1 MLKIQNHM
9 KEMKKLL
16 LILTVAMVS
25 MMMAVSC
32 HEPTPEPEPEPEE
45 IVKDYNFD
53 LFVCAVKHGGMSQNK
68 NGTYVRS
75 VPALTADQ
83 PRVEFTGKGVDITQ
97 NYTLESITRGKY
109 YYQVPQKATGGFV
122 KFHIE
127 RNAAGDETIVE
138 DAEVPFKDNVYS
150 ARKYTHAWIGD
161 STTLVV
167 IGTAN
172 KAKKIIWTKLS
183 ESNLAIQSEGELDI
197 KLPEGFNAFST
208 AGLLTYRKSDKKLFY
223 FYLAKR
229 EAGQS
234 DAATSVTYIAV
245 INPETMQVESNT
257 AVSSDIMEETAGS
270 AYGELMQNMIMY
282 DEADNMYVAGMK
294 TIDGKEMGV
303 LYCILVGTKVFDP
316 SYNYFPNPE
325 GKLLTIQYLGNGK
338 ALAYSRDES
347 LGTKIDSK
355 SHFYSIINLR
365 PGASRERVKF
375 NGQDLPYCGG
385 RFSQRSVVVNNKAYI
400 GVGGEVEGE
409 AEANYPTIYIYDC
422 KTGVV
427 EKGIELSKGFCFDII
442 RAMDV
447 K

>member
-1 MLKIQNHM
+1 M
-9 KEMKKLL
+9 KELKKLL
-16 LILTVAMVS
+16 LILTVATVS
-25 MMMAVSC
+25 MMAMAVSC
-32 HEPTPEPEPEPEE
+32 EEPEPEPEPEPE
-45 IVKDYNFD
+45 VLKDYNFD

-75 VPALTADQ
+75 VASLEADQ

-167 IGTAN
+167 IGTAS
-172 KAKKIIWTKLS
+172 KATKIIWTKLS
-183 ESNLAIQSEGELDI
+183 ESNLAIQSEGTFDI

-208 AGLLTYRKSDKKLFY
+208 AGLLTYRKSDKKLYY
-223 FYLAKR
+223 FYLTKR

-234 DAATSVTYIAV
+234 DAATSVTNIAI
-245 INPETMQVESNT
+245 INPDNMQVESTT
-257 AVSSDIMEETAGS
+257 AVPAEIMEETAGS

-282 DEADNMYVAGMK
+282 DEADNLYVAGLI
-294 TIDGKEMGV
+294 TVDEKEMG
-303 LYCILVGTKVFDP
+303 ILRRIPVGSKTFDA
-316 SYNYFPNPE
+316 SWNGFPNPE
-325 GKLLTIQYLGNGK
+325 GKLLTVQYLGNGK
-338 ALAYSRDES
+338 ALSYSRDET

-355 SHFYSIINLR
+355 SHFYSIINLAN
-365 PGASRERVKF
+365 GSRERVKYD
-375 NGQDLPYCGG
+375 GQDLQYCGG

-400 GVGGEVEGE
+400 GVGGETEGE
-409 AEANYPTIYIYDC
+409 AEATYPTIYIYDC
-422 KTGVV
+422 KTGKV
-427 EKGIELSKGFCFDII
+427 EKGRELSKGFCFDII

-447 K
+447 E

>member
-1 MLKIQNHM
+1 M
-9 KEMKKLL
+9 KELKKML

-25 MMMAVSC
+25 MMTMAVSC
-32 HEPTPEPEPEPEE
+32 EEPEPEPQPEPE
-45 IVKDYNFD
+45 VLKDYNFD

-75 VPALTADQ
+75 VTALTADQ

-127 RNAAGDETIVE
+127 RNAAGEETIVE

-161 STTLVV
+161 STTLVIV
-167 IGTAN
+167 GTAS
-172 KAKKIIWTKLS
+172 KATKIIWSKLN
-183 ESNLAIQSEGELDI
+183 ESNLAIQSEGTFDI

-208 AGLLTYRKSDKKLFY
+208 AGLLTYRKSDKKLYY
-223 FYLAKR
+223 FYLTKR

-234 DAATSVTYIAV
+234 DAATSVTNIA
-245 INPETMQVESNT
+245 IIDPATMQVESNT
-257 AVSSDIMEETAGS
+257 AVPSAVMEETAGS
-270 AYGELMQNMIMY
+270 AYGELMQSMIMY
-282 DEADNMYVAGMK
+282 DEADNMYVAGMI
-294 TIDGKEMGV
+294 TVNDQEMG
-303 LYCILVGTKVFDP
+303 ILRRIPVGSKIFDP
-316 SYNYFPNPE
+316 AWNGFPNPE
-325 GKLLTIQYLGNGK
+325 GKLLTVQYLGNGK
-338 ALAYSRDES
+338 ALSYSRDET

-355 SHFYSIINLR
+355 SHFYSIINLAS
-365 PGASRERVKF
+365 GSRERVKYK
-375 NGQDLPYCGG
+375 GTDLQYCGG

-400 GVGGEVEGE
+400 GVGGEVEGV
-409 AEANYPTIYIYDC
+409 AEATYPNIYIYDS
-422 KTGVV
+422 KTGAV
-427 EKGIELSKGFCFDII
+427 EKGVELSKGFCFDII

>member
-1 MLKIQNHM
+1 M

-16 LILTVAMVS
+16 VIMTIAMVTS
-25 MMMAVSC
+25 MTMASSC
-32 HEPTPEPEPEPEE
+32 NEPEPEPEPEPTPV
-45 IVKDYNFD
+45 VKDYNFD

-75 VPALTADQ
+75 VPALTSDQ
-83 PRVEFTGKGVDITQ
+83 PRVEFTGKGIDITQ
-97 NYTLESITRGKY
+97 DYTLESITKGKY

-127 RNAAGDETIVE
+127 RNAAGEESIVE
-138 DAEVPFKDNVYS
+138 DAEVPFKDNTYA
-150 ARKYTHAWIGD
+150 ARKYTHAWIDDGK
-161 STTLVV
+161 TLVV
-167 IGTAN
+167 VGTA
-172 KAKKIIWTKLS
+172 KKTTQIIWTKLS

-282 DEADNMYVAGMK
+282 DEADNMYVAGLK

-325 GKLLTIQYLGNGK
+325 GKLLTVQYLGNGK

-400 GVGGEVEGE
+400 GVGGETEGE
-409 AEANYPTIYIYDC
+409 AEATYPTIYIYDC

-427 EKGIELSKGFCFDII
+427 EKGVELSKGFCFDII

-447 K
+447 E

>member
-1 MLKIQNHM
+1 M

-16 LILTVAMVS
+16 LVLTVAMVS

-32 HEPTPEPEPEPEE
+32 QEPTPEPEPEPEE
-45 IVKDYNFD
+45 VVKDYNFD

-83 PRVEFTGKGVDITQ
+83 SRVEFTGKGVDITQ
-97 NYTLESITRGKY
+97 NYTLESITRGRY

-127 RNAAGDETIVE
+127 RNASGEESIVE

-150 ARKYTHAWIGD
+150 ARKYTHAWIND

-167 IGTAN
+167 VGTVD
-172 KAKKIIWTKLS
+172 KAKKIVWSKLA
-183 ESNLAIQSEGELDI
+183 ESNLAIQSEGTFDI

-208 AGLLTYRKSDKKLFY
+208 AGLLTYRKSDKKLYY
-223 FYLAKR
+223 FYLTKR

-234 DAATSVTYIAV
+234 DAATSVTNIAI
-245 INPETMQVESNT
+245 INPDNMQVESTT
-257 AVSSDIMEETAGS
+257 AVPSAVMEETAGS
-270 AYGELMQNMIMY
+270 AYGELMQSMIMY
-282 DEADNMYVAGMK
+282 DEADNLYVAGMI
-294 TIDGKEMGV
+294 TVNDQEMG
-303 LYCILVGTKVFDP
+303 ILRRIPVGQKTFDA
-316 SYNYFPNPE
+316 SWNGFPNPE
-325 GKLLTIQYLGNGK
+325 GKLLTVQYLGNGK
-338 ALAYSRDES
+338 VLSYSRDES

-355 SHFYSIINLR
+355 SHFYSIINL
-365 PGASRERVKF
+365 ANSARERVKF
-375 NGQDLPYCGG
+375 NGQDLQYCGG

-400 GVGGEVEGE
+400 GVGGETEGE
-409 AEANYPTIYIYDC
+409 AEATYPTIYIYDC

-427 EKGIELSKGFCFDII
+427 EKGVELSKGFCFDII

>member
-1 MLKIQNHM
+1 M
-9 KEMKKLL
+9 KEMKKML

-25 MMMAVSC
+25 MMAMAVSC
-32 HEPTPEPEPEPEE
+32 EEPEPEPQPEPE
-45 IVKDYNFD
+45 VLKDYNYD

-75 VPALTADQ
+75 VTALTADQ

-127 RNAAGDETIVE
+127 RNAAGEETIVE

-161 STTLVV
+161 STALVIV
-167 IGTAN
+167 GTAN
-172 KAKKIIWTKLS
+172 KATKVIWSKLN
-183 ESNLAIQSEGELDI
+183 ESNLAVQSEGTLDI

-208 AGLLTYRKSDKKLFY
+208 SGLLTYRKSDKKLYY
-223 FYLAKR
+223 FYLTKR

-234 DAATSVTYIAV
+234 DAATSVTNIA
-245 INPETMQVESNT
+245 IIDPATMQVESNT
-257 AVSSDIMEETAGS
+257 AVPSAVMEETAGS
-270 AYGELMQNMIMY
+270 AYGELMQSMIMY
-282 DEADNMYVAGMK
+282 DEADNMYVAGMI
-294 TIDGKEMGV
+294 TVNEQEMG
-303 LYCILVGTKVFDP
+303 ILRRIPVGSKIFDP
-316 SYNYFPNPE
+316 AWNGFPNPE
-325 GKLLTIQYLGNGK
+325 GKLLTVQYLGNGK
-338 ALAYSRDES
+338 ALSYSRDET

-355 SHFYSIINLR
+355 SHFYSIINLAS
-365 PGASRERVKF
+365 GSRERVKY
-375 NGQDLPYCGG
+375 NGTDLQYCGG

-409 AEANYPTIYIYDC
+409 AEATYPTIYIYDC
-422 KTGVV
+422 KTGAV
-427 EKGIELSKGFCFDII
+427 EKGVELSKGFCFDII

>member
-1 MLKIQNHM
+1 M
-9 KEMKKLL
+9 KEMKKML

-25 MMMAVSC
+25 MMTMAVSC
-32 HEPTPEPEPEPEE
+32 EEPEPEPQPEPE
-45 IVKDYNFD
+45 VLKDYNFD

-127 RNAAGDETIVE
+127 RNAAGEETIVE

-161 STTLVV
+161 STTLVIV
-167 IGTAN
+167 GTAS
-172 KAKKIIWTKLS
+172 KATKIIWSKLN
-183 ESNLAIQSEGELDI
+183 ESNLAIQSEGTLDI

-208 AGLLTYRKSDKKLFY
+208 AGLLTYRKSDKKLYY
-223 FYLAKR
+223 FYLTKR

-234 DAATSVTYIAV
+234 DAATSVTNIA
-245 INPETMQVESNT
+245 IIDPATMQVESNT
-257 AVSSDIMEETAGS
+257 AVPSAVMEETAGS
-270 AYGELMQNMIMY
+270 AYGELMQSMIMY
-282 DEADNMYVAGMK
+282 DEADNMYVAGMI
-294 TIDGKEMGV
+294 TVNDQEMG
-303 LYCILVGTKVFDP
+303 ILRRIPVGSKIFDP
-316 SYNYFPNPE
+316 AWNGFPNPE
-325 GKLLTIQYLGNGK
+325 GKLLTVQYLGNGK
-338 ALAYSRDES
+338 ALSYSRDET

-355 SHFYSIINLR
+355 SHFYSIINLAS
-365 PGASRERVKF
+365 GSRERVKY
-375 NGQDLPYCGG
+375 NGTDLQYCGG

-409 AEANYPTIYIYDC
+409 AEATYPTIYIYDC
-422 KTGVV
+422 KTGAV
-427 EKGIELSKGFCFDII
+427 EKGVELSKGFCFDII

>member
-1 MLKIQNHM
+1 M
-9 KEMKKLL
+9 KELKKLL
-16 LILTVAMVS
+16 VVLTIAMVS
-25 MMMAVSC
+25 MMSMAVSC
-32 HEPTPEPEPEPEE
+32 EKPEPEPEPEPE
-45 IVKDYNFD
+45 VVKDYNFD

-75 VPALTADQ
+75 VASLTADQ

-127 RNAAGDETIVE
+127 RDAAGDETIVE

-161 STTLVV
+161 STTLVI

-172 KAKKIIWTKLS
+172 KAKKIIWSKLS
-183 ESNLAIQSEGELDI
+183 ESNLAIQSEGTFDI
-197 KLPEGFNAFST
+197 ALPEGFNAFST
-208 AGLLTYRKSDKKLFY
+208 AGLLTYRKSDKKLYY
-223 FYLAKR
+223 FYLTKR

-234 DAATSVTYIAV
+234 DAATSVTNIAI
-245 INPETMQVESNT
+245 INPDNMQVESTT
-257 AVSSDIMEETAGS
+257 AVPSEIMEETAGS

-282 DEADNMYVAGMK
+282 DEADNMYVAGLVTNDK
-294 TIDGKEMGV
+294 DQEMGV
-303 LYCILVGTKVFDP
+303 LRRIPVGSKTFDA
-316 SYNYFPNPE
+316 SWNGFPKPE
-325 GKLLTIQYLGNGK
+325 GKLLTVQYLGNGK
-338 ALAYSRDES
+338 ALSYSRDEE

-355 SHFYSIINLR
+355 SHFYSIINLAN
-365 PGASRERVKF
+365 GSRERVQF
-375 NGQDLPYCGG
+375 NGQDLQYCGG

-400 GVGGEVEGE
+400 GVGGETDGE
-409 AEANYPTIYIYDC
+409 AEATYPTIYVYDC

-427 EKGIELSKGFCFDII
+427 EKGRELSKGFCFDII

-447 K
+447 E

>member
-1 MLKIQNHM
+1 M

-25 MMMAVSC
+25 MMTMAVSC
-32 HEPTPEPEPEPEE
+32 EEPEPEPQPEPE
-45 IVKDYNFD
+45 VLKDYNFD

-127 RNAAGDETIVE
+127 RNAAGEETIVE

-161 STTLVV
+161 STTLVIV
-167 IGTAN
+167 GTAS
-172 KAKKIIWTKLS
+172 KATKIIWSKLN
-183 ESNLAIQSEGELDI
+183 ESNLAIQSEGTLDI

-208 AGLLTYRKSDKKLFY
+208 AGLLTYRKSDKKLYY
-223 FYLAKR
+223 FYLTKR

-234 DAATSVTYIAV
+234 DAATSVTNIA
-245 INPETMQVESNT
+245 IIDPATMQVESNT
-257 AVSSDIMEETAGS
+257 AVPSAVMEETAGS
-270 AYGELMQNMIMY
+270 AYGELMQSMIMY
-282 DEADNMYVAGMK
+282 DEADNMYVAGMI
-294 TIDGKEMGV
+294 TVNDQEMG
-303 LYCILVGTKVFDP
+303 ILRRIPVGSKIFDP
-316 SYNYFPNPE
+316 AWNGFPNPE
-325 GKLLTIQYLGNGK
+325 GKLLTVQYLGNGK
-338 ALAYSRDES
+338 ALSYSRDET

-355 SHFYSIINLR
+355 SHFYSIINLAS
-365 PGASRERVKF
+365 GSRERVKY
-375 NGQDLPYCGG
+375 NGTDLQYCGG

-409 AEANYPTIYIYDC
+409 AEATYPTIYIYDC
-422 KTGVV
+422 KTGAV
-427 EKGIELSKGFCFDII
+427 EKGLELSKGFCFDII